1 MVRSE
6 FGEKTQKHGSCFVLK
21 VQAAFYADHFH
32 LYDHRDMVEQ
42 EFVIMGVQ
50 LTNVQQLWDA
60 AMSIRTKV
68 SEECFQNLAETTA
81 RRRKAI

>member
-6 FGEKTQKHGSCFVLK
+6 FGEKTQKHGSCLVLK

-50 LTNVQQLWDA
+50 LTNVQQL
-60 AMSIRTKV
+60 
-68 SEECFQNLAETTA
+68 
-81 RRRKAI
+81 